1 MREKAPDILFPVEI
15 CRVSVEV
22 LVQFEVD
29 EEQPEQ
35 THSGHFTLN
44 RERKKSYAPYCRG
57 ALLLNYFYNGGK
69 RKKRTHQCEGF
80 EKGRIFSYF

>member
-1 MREKAPDILFPVEI
+1 MCYYCYKRLRERERATADILFPVEN

-35 THSGHFTLN
+35 THSGHFTLKEN
-44 RERKKSYAPYCRG
+44 S
-57 ALLLNYFYNGGK
+57 
-69 RKKRTHQCEGF
+69 
-80 EKGRIFSYF
+80 